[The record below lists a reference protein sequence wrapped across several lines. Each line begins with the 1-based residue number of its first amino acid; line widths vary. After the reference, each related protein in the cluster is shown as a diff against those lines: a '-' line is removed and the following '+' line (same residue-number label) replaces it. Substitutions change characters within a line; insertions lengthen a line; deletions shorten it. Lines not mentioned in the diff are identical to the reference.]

1 VASAVRESSNKS
13 SGSINFGLFE
23 GTKRLNHGFGE
34 RHLHMNILDILFHE
48 RSFMIKELYIATI
61 GCISVAM
68 FFGIVSALLALVN
81 TASNPTEY
89 ICHMPGKLQVS
100 EYLIFFQFSIIFMMF
115 TGLML
120 WNSFSAFASMVSLVT
135 WIVQFFV
142 KLQNNV
148 LQVGN

>member
-1 VASAVRESSNKS
+1 MLYFASGGLGTNYWVIASAVRESSNKS

-68 FFGIVSALLALVN
+68 FFGIISALLALVN

-89 ICHMPGKLQVS
+89 ICHMPGKA
-100 EYLIFFQFSIIFMMF
+100 YR
-115 TGLML
+115 
-120 WNSFSAFASMVSLVT
+120 SLLT
-135 WIVQFFV
+135 RYT
-142 KLQNNV
+142 LT
-148 LQVGN
+148 